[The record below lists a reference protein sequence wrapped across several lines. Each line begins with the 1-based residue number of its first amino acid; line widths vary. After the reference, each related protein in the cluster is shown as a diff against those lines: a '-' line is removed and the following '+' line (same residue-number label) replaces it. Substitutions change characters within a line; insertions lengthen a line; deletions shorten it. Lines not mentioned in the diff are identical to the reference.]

1 MGGIMEIEI
10 DEKKYEVEII
20 RKNNKNTYVRVKDG
34 RIIVNTNYLTSKGS
48 IIKLIEDNKKSILKM
63 ITRDEKKSNRE
74 ENFYYFGKKYDVI
87 YGFNEMEITDNKIYV
102 LDKKTM
108 DKFIDNNIKNIYLER
123 LNYWYNLFEEK
134 IPVPNL
140 KIRKM
145 TSRWGVCNIRNH
157 NVTLNY
163 HLCKYDMCC
172 LDYVIVHEL
181 SHLVYPNHSS
191 DFWNLV
197 GKYYPKYKE
206 CRKMLKE

>member
-48 IIKLIEDNKKSILKM
+48 IIKLIEDNKKSVLKM

-145 TSRWGVCNIRNH
+145 TSRWGVCNIKNH
-157 NVTLNY
+157 NITLNY
-163 HLCKYDMCC
+163 QLCKYDMCC

>member
-1 MGGIMEIEI
+1 MKIEI
-10 DEKKYEVEII
+10 DNNVYDIEII
-20 RKNNKNTYVRVKDG
+20 KKNNRNTYVRVKNG
-34 RIIVNTNYLTSKGS
+34 KIVVTTNYLTTKNS
-48 IIKLIEDNKKSILKM
+48 IIKLIEDNKDSIIRM
-63 ITRDEKKSNRE
+63 IDKDSKKIEKN

-87 YGFNEMEITDNKIYV
+87 YGFNDIEISDDKIYV
-102 LDKKTM
+102 LDKKSL
-108 DKFIDNNIKNIYLER
+108 DKYINKNIVEIFSSR
-123 LNYWYNLFEEK
+123 LNYWYNIFEER

-163 HLCKYDMCC
+163 NLSKYDICC

-181 SHLVYPNHSS
+181 SHFIHPNHSKV
-191 DFWNLV
+191 FWNLV